1 MSFYNLIAFII
12 TLAIGFAYINQRWL
26 KMPTTIGIMCA
37 SLILALI
44 MIIAGKLG
52 NGHLIAPLSQAL
64 ARINFHD
71 VLINGML
78 GYLLFAGA
86 MTVDVRHLREQGWE
100 VAILAMLGTLAST
113 FLIGIAVYYLIAL
126 FGLHLPIIYCLLFGA
141 LISPTDPIAVLAMF
155 KDVKA
160 PRHMVTVLEGE
171 SLFNDGIG
179 IVIFLTIY
187 QVAFHLGAPTWSTVT
202 LLFLQQALGGIIFGL
217 IAGGIGFYLIRSIN
231 AANLAILLTIGL
243 VAGGYTLAQML
254 GVSGALAMVVAGIMV
269 GNACRGGLV
278 TSSVQ
283 LQLET
288 FWEVLDE
295 LLNAVLFLL
304 VGLELFIM
312 PWSVPIL
319 LVGLATIPLVLCVRF
334 ITVATPIRLLA
345 LKKSYYPYFISIL
358 TWGGLRGGLAIAL
371 ALALPRSAERD
382 VIMSMTYLVVLF
394 AILVQGLTMKP
405 LIAKSLAKLKS
416 H

>member
-1 MSFYNLIAFII
+1 MTLYNLIAIII

-37 SLILALI
+37 SLLLALL
-44 MIIAGKLG
+44 MIVGGKLG
-52 NGHLIAPLSQAL
+52 NGHLTLPLTHAL

-86 MTVDVRHLREQGWE
+86 MTVDIRHLRQHKWE

-113 FLIGIAVYYLIAL
+113 FLIGIAVYYLLAL
-126 FGLHLPIIYCLLFGA
+126 FGLHLSIVYCLLFGA

-155 KDVKA
+155 KDLNA

-187 QVAFHLGAPTWSTVT
+187 QVAFHLSTPTWGSVT
-202 LLFLQQALGGIIFGL
+202 LLFLQQAVGGIIWGL
-217 IAGGIGFYLIRSIN
+217 IAGWVGFRLIRSIKG
-231 AANLAILLTIGL
+231 ASLAILLTIGL
-243 VAGGYTLAQML
+243 VTGGYALAQL
-254 GVSGALAMVVAGIMV
+254 IGVSGPLAMVVAGIMV
-269 GNACRGGLV
+269 GNACRDGLV
-278 TSSVQ
+278 PSAMQ
-283 LQLET
+283 IQLET

-312 PWSVPIL
+312 PWSASML
-319 LVGLATIPLVLCVRF
+319 FVGLVTIPLVLFIRF

-345 LKKSYYPYFISIL
+345 LKKNYYPYFISIL

-371 ALALPRSAERD
+371 ALALPRSNERD
-382 VIMSMTYLVVLF
+382 IILSMTYLVVLF

-405 LIAKSLAKLKS
+405 LIAKSIAKSKS
-416 H
+416 